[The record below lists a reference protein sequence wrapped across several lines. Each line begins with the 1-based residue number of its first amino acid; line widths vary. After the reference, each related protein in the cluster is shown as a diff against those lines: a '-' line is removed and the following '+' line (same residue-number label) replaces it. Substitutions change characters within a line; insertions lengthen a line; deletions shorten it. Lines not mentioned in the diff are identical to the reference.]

1 MRKFVERRLSGCRG
15 LLLLLL
21 LWATA
26 ACRDAERPPAQIVF
40 PTPTPTP
47 LGYFAGTPQP
57 GGVWT
62 RLLSANPLNFNPFW
76 PQTVPAQLCMPCST
90 RCWCVGTQ

>member
-1 MRKFVERRLSGCRG
+1 MRKFAERRRSWCRG
-15 LLLLLL
+15 LLLLL

-26 ACRDAERPPAQIVF
+26 ACRDAGRPPAQIVF

-57 GGVWT
+57 GGV
-62 RLLSANPLNFNPFW
+62 SD
-76 PQTVPAQLCMPCST
+76 
-90 RCWCVGTQ
+90 VG